1 MTMILRQ
8 SLSILIL
15 ETPDLSHLPFI
26 SRLNTFML
34 LLVTQQQLHFARY
47 PLSSRVSYSLFPV
60 PDRLTFVL
68 SSSGFVIAID

>member
-1 MTMILRQ
+1 
-8 SLSILIL
+8 
-15 ETPDLSHLPFI
+15 
-26 SRLNTFML
+26 ML
-34 LLVTQQQLHFARY
+34 LLVTQQLHFARY